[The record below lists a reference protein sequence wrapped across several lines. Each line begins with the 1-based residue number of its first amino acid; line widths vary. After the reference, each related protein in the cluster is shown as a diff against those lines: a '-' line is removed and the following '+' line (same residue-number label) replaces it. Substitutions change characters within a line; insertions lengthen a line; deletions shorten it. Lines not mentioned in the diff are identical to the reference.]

1 MLRKAKQTDLPQ
13 ILAMWRESF
22 GDTDSGIC
30 SFFSAFPGCRSYVA
44 ELDGKA
50 VSMVHALPQTLR
62 LEQDCSAAYLYAV
75 ATAAPYRGRGLC
87 RRLMAYAEAELRHGG
102 FDCCV
107 LTPGE
112 PSLFR
117 FYEDLGYKTAF
128 TRKRTPWH
136 GEGEPVSAAEYS
148 VLRSQLLPPGHM
160 AYDTAT
166 LEYAERV
173 YGLRFYRT
181 ANGCAAAGEY
191 YTAEVLPD
199 DCEGM
204 PFAMIK
210 WLREPAPEFSGFL
223 GFALE

>member
-87 RRLMAYAEAELRHGG
+87 RRLMAYAEADLRHGG

-112 PSLFR
+112 PSLFGFMR
-117 FYEDLGYKTAF
+117 IWATKRRLPASVHRGMGKASLFLRQNTAF
-128 TRKRTPWH
+128 CAVSCCLPGTWLMTRRRWST
-136 GEGEPVSAAEYS
+136 
-148 VLRSQLLPPGHM
+148 R
-160 AYDTAT
+160 
-166 LEYAERV
+166 
-173 YGLRFYRT
+173 
-181 ANGCAAAGEY
+181 
-191 YTAEVLPD
+191 
-199 DCEGM
+199 
-204 PFAMIK
+204 
-210 WLREPAPEFSGFL
+210 SGFTDC
-223 GFALE
+223 GFTARQTAAPLPVRTIRRRCFRMIAKGCPLP